1 MVDQCPFIFE
11 ALAQVDNNTFPF
23 EQHLK
28 VACNF
33 LPPPVHVCLFP
44 FEQLI
49 EQQMVQLEDSILECL
64 QHHTFSSTF
73 FDETSKAHRA

>member
-1 MVDQCPFIFE
+1 MVDQRPFLFE
-11 ALAQVDNNTFPF
+11 AFAQVDNNTFPF

-44 FEQLI
+44 FKQLI
-49 EQQMVQLEDSILECL
+49 KEQIVQLQDSILECL
-64 QHHTFSSTF
+64 HHHTFSSML
-73 FDETSKAHRA
+73 FDETSKAHHA